1 MGKEK
6 VVGILGGMGP
16 YATIDFFSRL
26 VSMTPARKDWEHL
39 RIIVD
44 NNVKIP
50 SRTRAILYNEASP
63 VPGMIESINKLA
75 SIGADFVTVPCNS
88 AHHFY
93 QQVAQGIHI
102 PWLNMLGVVSQV
114 VTTHNRSRPLILGG
128 YITVTRKLYS
138 EYIPDAVYVP
148 SEDNE
153 LIWSAI
159 EEIKLASSLS
169 DEARTRLEALICKMR
184 KDIDCV
190 LLACTELS
198 IAYDGYVSIDGL
210 KIIDSSTEYA
220 KATINFAKVEGL
232 TS

>member
-1 MGKEK
+1 MGEEK

-39 RIIVD
+39 RIIID

-50 SRTRAILYNEASP
+50 SRTRAILYSEASP
-63 VPGMIESINKLA
+63 VAGMIESINKLA
-75 SIGADFVTVPCNS
+75 SIGVDFVTVPCNS

-102 PWLNMLGVVSQV
+102 PWLNMLEIVSRV
-114 VTTHNRSRPLILGG
+114 VTTENRSRPLILGG

-138 EYIPDAVYVP
+138 EYVPGAVYAS

-153 LIWSAI
+153 LVWSAI

-169 DEARTRLEALICKMR
+169 DEARTRLEALICRMK

-220 KATINFAKVEGL
+220 KATIEFAK
-232 TS
+232 S

>member
-1 MGKEK
+1 MSEEK

-16 YATIDFFSRL
+16 YATIDFFTRL

-75 SIGADFVTVPCNS
+75 SIGVDFVTIPCNS

-93 QQVAQGIHI
+93 QQVAQAIHI

-114 VTTHNRSRPLILGG
+114 VTTHKRSRPLILGG
-128 YITVTRKLYS
+128 YITVTQKLYS
-138 EYIPDAVYVP
+138 EYIPDAVYAP

-153 LIWSAI
+153 LVWSAI
-159 EEIKLASSLS
+159 EEIKLSSSLS
-169 DEARTRLEALICKMR
+169 DEARTRLETLIYKR
-184 KDIDCV
+184 KEDIDCV

-198 IAYDGYVSIDGL
+198 IAYDGYASIDGL
-210 KIIDSSTEYA
+210 QIIDSSTEYA
-220 KATINFAKVEGL
+220 KATINFAKFGGVD
-232 TS
+232 